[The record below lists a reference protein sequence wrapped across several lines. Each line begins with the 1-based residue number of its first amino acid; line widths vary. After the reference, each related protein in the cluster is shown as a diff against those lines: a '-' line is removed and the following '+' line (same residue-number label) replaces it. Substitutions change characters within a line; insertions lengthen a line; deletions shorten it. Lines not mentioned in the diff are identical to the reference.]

1 MKDKD
6 IIGGVTPLKK
16 RSQKFKAGDVG
27 KKATSKNVKLKS
39 GFQRSGMESSGGRN
53 YESLTAGMRTTSS
66 LADTLKF
73 QQPKQPTF
81 SGGDGD
87 SFTSTGVDDILH
99 PETQFRTE
107 TETKTVKTDKDGNV
121 VTEMGDA
128 CSEAYIAKHGDADCI
143 AYRKFRKDNPVDRS
157 TRSSKTVETKKGY
170 YRTRKDKNAEWG
182 PWLPTKGTKYEK
194 K

>member
-1 MKDKD
+1 MNNKDV
-6 IIGGVTPLKK
+6 IGGVTPFKK

-53 YESLTAGMRTTSS
+53 YESLTAGMRVTSS
-66 LADTLKF
+66 LADSLKF
-73 QQPKQPTF
+73 KQPKQPTYGG
-81 SGGDGD
+81 GGD
-87 SFTSTGVDDILH
+87 FEKTGVEDILD
-99 PETQFRTE
+99 PQTEFKTE

-128 CSEAYIAKHGDADCI
+128 CSKAYIAKHGDADCI
-143 AYRKFRKDNPVDRS
+143 AYKKHRKDNPVDRS
-157 TRSSKTVETKKGY
+157 KRSSKTVETKKGY

>member
-73 QQPKQPTF
+73 QQPKQPT
-81 SGGDGD
+81 SGGGGGD

-99 PETQFRTE
+99 PETEFKTE

-128 CSEAYIAKHGDADCI
+128 CSEAYIAKYGDAKCRE
-143 AYRKFRKDNPVDRS
+143 YKEFRAKNPVDRS
-157 TRSSKTVETKKGY
+157 KRSSKTFETKKGY
-170 YRTRKDKNAEWG
+170 YRTRKDKNSEWSD
-182 PWLPTKGTKYEK
+182 WMPTKGTKYEK